1 MPNYCWFSDLA
12 LYKFIHVQCRSRVQK
27 QSPGED
33 LQSKYSAT
41 LFKKKLRHRYFPVN
55 FEKSLR
61 ISTCRL
67 PLGDCNISDSVIIL
81 LARIFFSKAKRHSH
95 ICEITRTE
103 RMSSTIQASCPHKKC
118 CLVSPAFALSHPP

>member
-12 LYKFIHVQCRSRVQK
+12 LYKFIHVQCRSTVQK

-41 LFKKKLRHRYFPVN
+41 LFRKKLRHRYFPVN

-67 PLGDCNISDSVIIL
+67 PLGDCNINDSAITL
-81 LARIFFSKAKRHSH
+81 LARIFFSLKKNDTTIYVNSPTLSGCHPHFKQVARTKSIVWYHRH
-95 ICEITRTE
+95 
-103 RMSSTIQASCPHKKC
+103 
-118 CLVSPAFALSHPP
+118 LL